1 MENKPNTNERNAY
14 ASRAGRKSMRLILM
28 MILFSIVFSITF
40 FGIGLGMVIYFAKAT
55 YRKKQKKYIATIKRA
70 QERLRK

>member
-1 MENKPNTNERNAY
+1 
-14 ASRAGRKSMRLILM
+14 MRLILM